1 MKGCEMA
8 ERIGFIGLGAM
19 GMPMTQRLLA
29 AGHDVTVWGRTRD
42 KLEPALG
49 AGAKTAD
56 SAAALVASSDIVFTC
71 VTDTQAVEDVVFG
84 VDGIAQ
90 TASQDKLLVDHSTI
104 HPSRTREWSDR
115 LRAETGM
122 GWVDAPVSGG
132 AVGARAGELIV
143 MAGGEAADIARAS
156 PVIEAYA
163 QRISHMGPSG
173 AGQATKACN
182 QMIIGAEVAVIAEVL
197 AFARDFGVDAGRLPD
212 CLAGG
217 WADSAVMQDHARR
230 MAAADYT
237 SAGDAYIM
245 VKDLNIGCDLG
256 RETGSPLPLANLA
269 LSLYQLLVAQGHT
282 DKGQIGL
289 MWLYAQEPL

>member
-1 MKGCEMA
+1 MV
-8 ERIGFIGLGAM
+8 ERIGFVGLGAM
-19 GMPMTQRLLA
+19 GMPMVEQLLA
-29 AGHDVTVWGRTRD
+29 AGHEVTVWGRTPG
-42 KLEPALG
+42 KLAPALEL
-49 AGAKTAD
+49 GAKAAA
-56 SAAALVASSDIVFTC
+56 SAAALTAASDIVFTC
-71 VTDTQAVEDVVFG
+71 VTDTQAVEDVVFEA
-84 VDGIAQ
+84 DGIAQ
-90 TASQDKLLVDHSTI
+90 AASSDKLLVDHSTI
-104 HPSRTREWSDR
+104 HPSRTREWSAR
-115 LRAETGM
+115 LRSETGM

-132 AVGARAGELIV
+132 AVGARAGALIV
-143 MAGGEAADIARAS
+143 MAGGEAELIERAS

-197 AFARDFGVDAGRLPD
+197 AFARDFGVEASRLPD

-217 WADSAVMQDHARR
+217 WADSSVMQDHARR

-237 SAGDAYIM
+237 NCGDAYIM

-256 RETGSPLPLANLA
+256 RETGSPLPFANLA
-269 LSLYQLLVAQGHT
+269 LALYQLLVAQGHT

-289 MWLYAQEPL
+289 MWHYAQEPL